1 MSRLTEERN
10 QDATVYIG
18 NLDERCTEA
27 LIWELML
34 QAGPVG
40 KFLSQPLLAYF
51 FYRVTQTHQGYGF
64 CEYMSEDDADYA
76 IKIMNQ
82 IKLYGKPIRVNKAT
96 SDKKN
101 LDVGASLFIGN
112 LDPDVD
118 EKMLYDTFSAFG
130 VIVQTP
136 KIARD
141 PDTGNSKGYGF
152 ISYDNFDSSDA
163 AIDAMNGQYL
173 MNKSITVSYAFKK
186 DGKGERHGS
195 AAERLLAAQ
204 AKKNQSLPNR
214 LFADVRP
221 PTIPPPMM
229 GIRAQIPAPPQINT
243 GMPRPAIQSSMISPT
258 NVYGGYHATGTTTQA
273 TTQSQPRPSVI
284 NVAQARPPPPPAF
297 GTSTANRPPFSPP
310 LRPPGPY
317 GQYPS
322 SQVTT
327 TTGQAPNPSAPQ
339 GYNGYGAGLSR

>member
-1 MSRLTEERN
+1 MARPTEERN

-34 QAGPVG
+34 QAGPVVNVHLP
-40 KFLSQPLLAYF
+40 KD
-51 FYRVTQTHQGYGF
+51 RVTQTHQGYGF

-173 MNKSITVSYAFKK
+173 MNKPITVSYAFKK

-221 PTIPPPMM
+221 PTVPPPMI
-229 GIRAQIPAPPQINT
+229 GVRAQIPASPQQINT
-243 GMPRPAIQSSMISPT
+243 GMSRPGIPPPIVSPT
-258 NVYGGYHATGTTTQA
+258 NVYGGYHAPGTNTQTTTQPP
-273 TTQSQPRPSVI
+273 PRPSMMNGASV
-284 NVAQARPPPPPAF
+284 RPPPPPTF
-297 GTSTANRPPFSPP
+297 GTSAPNPNRPSFPPP
-310 LRPPGPY
+310 LRPSGPY
-317 GQYPS
+317 GQYQGSTPS
-322 SQVTT
+322 
-327 TTGQAPNPSAPQ
+327 GQAPNSQ
-339 GYNGYGAGLSR
+339 G

>member
-1 MSRLTEERN
+1 MSRPTEERN
-10 QDATVYIG
+10 QEATVYIG

-34 QAGPVG
+34 QAGPVVNVHLP
-40 KFLSQPLLAYF
+40 KD
-51 FYRVTQTHQGYGF
+51 RVTQTHQGYGF

-173 MNKSITVSYAFKK
+173 MNKPITVSYAFKK

-221 PTIPPPMM
+221 NMAMPPPMM
-229 GIRAQIPAPPQINT
+229 VMRPPIAAPVPQPIT
-243 GMPRPAIQSSMISPT
+243 
-258 NVYGGYHATGTTTQA
+258 A
-273 TTQSQPRPSVI
+273 TTISRPVIQNMVPPSNIYAAYPSVI
-284 NVAQARPPPPPAF
+284 NTTNSAPPPPPP
-297 GTSTANRPPFSPP
+297 RPPFMNGNNAPSSFNPSLSPTGV
-310 LRPPGPY
+310 RPPF
-317 GQYPS
+317 
-322 SQVTT
+322 T
-327 TTGQAPNPSAPQ
+327 N
-339 GYNGYGAGLSR
+339 

>member
-34 QAGPVG
+34 QAGPVVNVHLP
-40 KFLSQPLLAYF
+40 KD
-51 FYRVTQTHQGYGF
+51 RVTQTHQGYGF

-82 IKLYGKPIRVNKAT
+82 IKLYGKPIRVNKVCN
-96 SDKKN
+96 KKN

-118 EKMLYDTFSAFG
+118 EKMLYDTFN
-130 VIVQTP
+130 
-136 KIARD
+136 

-173 MNKSITVSYAFKK
+173 MNKPITVSYAFKK

-214 LFADVRP
+214 LFADIHPV
-221 PTIPPPMM
+221 
-229 GIRAQIPAPPQINT
+229 
-243 GMPRPAIQSSMISPT
+243 
-258 NVYGGYHATGTTTQA
+258 TQVL
-273 TTQSQPRPSVI
+273 QPSLNKFI
-284 NVAQARPPPPPAF
+284 
-297 GTSTANRPPFSPP
+297 
-310 LRPPGPY
+310 
-317 GQYPS
+317 
-322 SQVTT
+322 
-327 TTGQAPNPSAPQ
+327 
-339 GYNGYGAGLSR
+339 

>member
-1 MSRLTEERN
+1 MSSRPTEERN
-10 QDATVYIG
+10 QEATVYIG

-34 QAGPVG
+34 QAGPVVNVHLP
-40 KFLSQPLLAYF
+40 KD
-51 FYRVTQTHQGYGF
+51 RVTQTHQGYGF

-173 MNKSITVSYAFKK
+173 MNKPITVSYAFKK

-214 LFADVRP
+214 LFADVRTTP
-221 PTIPPPMM
+221 VTIPPPLL
-229 GIRAQIPAPPQINT
+229 T
-243 GMPRPAIQSSMISPT
+243 SSVPS
-258 NVYGGYHATGTTTQA
+258 
-273 TTQSQPRPSVI
+273 SQ
-284 NVAQARPPPPPAF
+284 PPPPPRPPMMNGSSGGGSGGPSQVYPPRPSMVPGAPPPQYNLSS
-297 GTSTANRPPFSPP
+297 TSNRPSFASPV
-310 LRPPGPY
+310 RPSGPY
-317 GQYPS
+317 SQYPPPPPPPS
-322 SQVTT
+322 NQNHNHS
-327 TTGQAPNPSAPQ
+327 TTGQPPNP
-339 GYNGYGAGLSR
+339 YNNNNGYR

>member
-1 MSRLTEERN
+1 MSRPTEERN

-34 QAGPVG
+34 QAGPD
-40 KFLSQPLLAYF
+40 
-51 FYRVTQTHQGYGF
+51 RVTQTHQGYGF
-64 CEYMSEDDADYA
+64 CEYMSEEDADYS

-136 KIARD
+136 KVLALLCVLY
-141 PDTGNSKGYGF
+141 TGNSKGYGF

-163 AIDAMNGQYL
+163 AIDAMN
-173 MNKSITVSYAFKK
+173 
-186 DGKGERHGS
+186 
-195 AAERLLAAQ
+195 
-204 AKKNQSLPNR
+204 
-214 LFADVRP
+214 
-221 PTIPPPMM
+221 
-229 GIRAQIPAPPQINT
+229 AP
-243 GMPRPAIQSSMISPT
+243 
-258 NVYGGYHATGTTTQA
+258 
-273 TTQSQPRPSVI
+273 QPI
-284 NVAQARPPPPPAF
+284 IAARPI
-297 GTSTANRPPFSPP
+297 
-310 LRPPGPY
+310 
-317 GQYPS
+317 
-322 SQVTT
+322 
-327 TTGQAPNPSAPQ
+327 APNPPIVSA
-339 GYNGYGAGLSR
+339 LSRPVALPSPMGHLL

>member
-1 MSRLTEERN
+1 MARPTEERN

-34 QAGPVG
+34 QAGPVVNVHLP
-40 KFLSQPLLAYF
+40 KD
-51 FYRVTQTHQGYGF
+51 RVTQTHQGYGF

-173 MNKSITVSYAFKK
+173 MNKPITVSYAFKK

-204 AKKNQSLPNR
+204 AKKIKNLCLQMFVHL
-214 LFADVRP
+214 LFHL
-221 PTIPPPMM
+221 
-229 GIRAQIPAPPQINT
+229 Q
-243 GMPRPAIQSSMISPT
+243 
-258 NVYGGYHATGTTTQA
+258 
-273 TTQSQPRPSVI
+273 
-284 NVAQARPPPPPAF
+284 
-297 GTSTANRPPFSPP
+297 
-310 LRPPGPY
+310 
-317 GQYPS
+317 
-322 SQVTT
+322 
-327 TTGQAPNPSAPQ
+327 
-339 GYNGYGAGLSR
+339 

>member
-1 MSRLTEERN
+1 
-10 QDATVYIG
+10 
-18 NLDERCTEA
+18 

-34 QAGPVG
+34 QAGPVVNVHLP
-40 KFLSQPLLAYF
+40 KD
-51 FYRVTQTHQGYGF
+51 RVTQTHQNYGF

-118 EKMLYDTFSAFG
+118 EKMLYDTFN
-130 VIVQTP
+130 
-136 KIARD
+136 

-173 MNKSITVSYAFKK
+173 MNKPITVSYAFKK

-214 LFADVRP
+214 LFADIHPV
-221 PTIPPPMM
+221 
-229 GIRAQIPAPPQINT
+229 
-243 GMPRPAIQSSMISPT
+243 
-258 NVYGGYHATGTTTQA
+258 TQVL
-273 TTQSQPRPSVI
+273 QPSLNKFI
-284 NVAQARPPPPPAF
+284 
-297 GTSTANRPPFSPP
+297 
-310 LRPPGPY
+310 
-317 GQYPS
+317 
-322 SQVTT
+322 
-327 TTGQAPNPSAPQ
+327 
-339 GYNGYGAGLSR
+339 